1 MSSRTPKHTTR
12 YRALDVPVEPCPHC
26 DTPLHAAVKFCFEC
40 GAPVVP
46 TMRLPD
52 APSPANDAP
61 VEHSTAIYE
70 PVPEDSHTDVFDAV
84 PGVETR
90 VETLDEPD
98 IYNDEPD
105 EYDLDTGD
113 FDVVEPP
120 DTSWQ
125 WSRDEVLVL
134 DSVDVEEVVEEIPI
148 DMTDDDVVAD
158 PHGTVLAMAPEHPMP
173 FWPAPP
179 KGATVVA
186 AAPTRPQTQRSRAV
200 G

>member
-1 MSSRTPKHTTR
+1 MSSCTPKHTTR

-26 DTPLHAAVKFCFEC
+26 ETPLHAAVKFCFEC

-46 TMRLPD
+46 SFSLPV

-61 VEHSTAIYE
+61 LERATAIFE
-70 PVPEDSHTDVFDAV
+70 PVPEDPNTNVFDAV
-84 PGVETR
+84 PVEVSTQ
-90 VETLDEPD
+90 EADEMD
-98 IYNDEPD
+98 DGPD

-113 FDVVEPP
+113 FDVVEPGP
-120 DTSWQ
+120 HTSWR

-134 DSVDVEEVVEEIPI
+134 DEVETEEVVEEIPVE
-148 DMTDDDVVAD
+148 MTDDDVVAD
-158 PHGTVLAMAPEHPMP
+158 PHGTVLALAPERPMP

-179 KGATVVA
+179 KGETVIA
-186 AAPTRPQTQRSRAV
+186 PAPTRPKTQPNRAV